1 MANIISS
8 FLAEAT
14 ATSLALLAASLLC
27 AAVIANEF
35 RSWWKLHHIPGPFIN
50 SLSNFPMTKL
60 ANTGRLSHGLKE
72 MQKKYGP
79 LMRIGPGTVMFG
91 DPETHRMMSGVRSE
105 FTKSPWYEASRMVP
119 DQDSVFTSLD
129 ESWRKATK
137 AKMAPG
143 VCRQLRSTTQTP

>member
-1 MANIISS
+1 MATIISS
-8 FLAEAT
+8 LLAEAT
-14 ATSLALLAASLLC
+14 ATTFALAALSLLLAV
-27 AAVIANEF
+27 VIANEF

-50 SLSNFPMTKL
+50 SLSNLPMTKL
-60 ANTGRLSHGLKE
+60 ASTGRLSHGLKE

-105 FTKSPWYEASRMVP
+105 FTKGPWYQASRMVP

-129 ESWRKATK
+129 EPWRKATK
-137 AKMAPG
+137 AKMAPAVG
-143 VCRQLRSTTQTP
+143 R